1 MGKRLKGGLKLCMR
15 RCYPKLNETLQK
27 RLMQVVNFLEDR
39 SPSGKVDMSCSR
51 VAALHY
57 VEDCIDGHIR
67 DTVGVD

>member
-1 MGKRLKGGLKLCMR
+1 MHAAVLSKTKRNFAKEADASR
-15 RCYPKLNETLQK
+15 E
-27 RLMQVVNFLEDR
+27 FLEDR

-67 DTVGVD
+67 DTVRVDRNAGVVL